1 MKIKNLPPDKVID
14 LIDSYAD
21 IQTVLESMSKAFET
35 AFGDAERKKLTEGSE
50 EKFSIINAMKLA
62 TSMGISVTE
71 FWEITPYEL
80 SIFAESYLERKEI
93 ESEERI
99 LQAYLTALWSRTK
112 KMPNINKI
120 LKREK
125 RK

>member
-1 MKIKNLPPDKVID
+1 
-14 LIDSYAD
+14 
-21 IQTVLESMSKAFET
+21 
-35 AFGDAERKKLTEGSE
+35 
-50 EKFSIINAMKLA
+50 MKLA

-125 RK
+125 ENKVMTDDEMLKQVMKLNALFGGEVK